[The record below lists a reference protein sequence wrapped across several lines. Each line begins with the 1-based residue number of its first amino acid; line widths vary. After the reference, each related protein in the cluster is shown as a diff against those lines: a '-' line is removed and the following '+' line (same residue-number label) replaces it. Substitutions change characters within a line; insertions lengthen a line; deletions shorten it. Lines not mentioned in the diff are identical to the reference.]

1 MSYLTVCKR
10 TDNSNINIW
19 NRLLFHY
26 NKNEFKHQEEEKV
39 EQLENIMLQ
48 PRTEYK
54 INFEEYDNYSEHL
67 AEEDDR
73 RYEDEIFEELGGNEN
88 D

>member
-1 MSYLTVCKR
+1 M
-10 TDNSNINIW
+10 
-19 NRLLFHY
+19 
-26 NKNEFKHQEEEKV
+26 

-48 PRTEYK
+48 PRTKYK
-54 INFEEYDNYSEHL
+54 VNFEEYDNYTEHL

-73 RYEDEIFEELGGNEN
+73 RYEDEIFEKIGGNEN

>member
-1 MSYLTVCKR
+1 M
-10 TDNSNINIW
+10 
-19 NRLLFHY
+19 
-26 NKNEFKHQEEEKV
+26 
-39 EQLENIMLQ
+39 LENLMLQ
-48 PRTEYK
+48 LRIEHRVDY
-54 INFEEYDNYSEHL
+54 EEYDNYIEHL